1 MEINPRLQILVEEFI
16 EVNNYDKMRT
26 ILDIGFSG
34 LDIIEKYYTIN
45 NTTEINN
52 NLKKQFSKFE
62 EEIKHLTETLQNVSS
77 TKERE
82 ILDLK
87 QKMEKERMLLEERL
101 TEKIEENHKLNEN
114 SQQHMHD
121 LRVELNKTYNDKLDE
136 KSIRIEQIKKE
147 YNDKLEEK
155 TTEIEEKIKY
165 LTETKERE
173 KLDLNKKLEE
183 THKLNEN
190 LRQRMYESH
199 DELNKTYNDK
209 LKEQAITSKQIENE
223 LFELKKNLY
232 DNLQKKSD
240 EHKNDIT
247 EIIKCNNVTIERLI
261 ESHEQRKNE
270 NENSLNEKIEK
281 LEKENIHYKEKYEKL
296 ELNSVL
302 KGKPYEDAIEEEL
315 TEHFEK
321 NSNIYSIK
329 RRSDKKGKGDFVVTH
344 HDTGFRAM
352 VEVKHMPK
360 VSSTI
365 KDQQPKFYN
374 DLRDKTNNY
383 DAGIMISSGKVE
395 GKRSCKI
402 EHLDD
407 GKIATFIQGYNL
419 GYPEIINMVLET
431 VHNII
436 KNKNNKD
443 FSKEELLEKF
453 SQQYKGQLESA
464 KKSKSL
470 HDTQVEA
477 LQKTKD
483 MILGIFNIDIDE
495 HISDKIIKSSN
506 LTGEIKR
513 EVAEYIEYK
522 ISEEPDIKR
531 AELKK
536 IVFEKCKEYIE
547 IFKTDKSNG
556 ISKTMIDNII
566 KKKLDK

>member
-1 MEINPRLQILVEEFI
+1 MEINPVLQPLVEKFV
-16 EVNNYDKMRT
+16 EVNNYDKMKT
-26 ILDIGFSG
+26 MLDIGFLG
-34 LDIIEKYYTIN
+34 VDIIEKYYTIN

-52 NLKKQFSKFE
+52 NLKKRFSKFE
-62 EEIKHLTETLQNVSS
+62 EEIKYLTETLQNVSS

-87 QKMEKERMLLEERL
+87 QKMEKERVLLEELL
-101 TEKIEENHKLNEN
+101 TKKIAENHKLNEN
-114 SQQHMHD
+114 SQQRMHD

-223 LFELKKNLY
+223 LFELKKNSY

>member
-1 MEINPRLQILVEEFI
+1 MEINPVLQPLVEKFV
-16 EVNNYDKMRT
+16 EVNNYDKMKT
-26 ILDIGFSG
+26 MLDIGFLG
-34 LDIIEKYYTIN
+34 VDIIEKYYTIN

-52 NLKKQFSKFE
+52 NLKKRFSKFE
-62 EEIKHLTETLQNVSS
+62 EEIKYLTETLQNVSS
-77 TKERE
+77 
-82 ILDLK
+82 
-87 QKMEKERMLLEERL
+87 
-101 TEKIEENHKLNEN
+101 
-114 SQQHMHD
+114 
-121 LRVELNKTYNDKLDE
+121 
-136 KSIRIEQIKKE
+136 
-147 YNDKLEEK
+147 
-155 TTEIEEKIKY
+155 
-165 LTETKERE
+165 TKERE

-223 LFELKKNLY
+223 LFELKKNSY

-395 GKRSCKI
+395 GKRSCNI

-419 GYPEIINMVLET
+419 NYPQIINMVLET